1 MDLGHNPASHSKMSD
16 VMLTL
21 TRTGLRWSVQ
31 KERPLLG
38 RERLGAM
45 GIVLQSLL
53 PPSCHKE
60 LAPQL
65 ELCKHFAHMPETQ
78 CLTFTGNGMH
88 IPTAGAIIVWVLS
101 HTVPRFGGPKGVI
114 VIGFRDDDADEDR
127 YCRWLGFSSPANK
140 FQQNI

>member
-88 IPTAGAIIVWVLS
+88 IPSVGSCLQWLHSTMILKL
-101 HTVPRFGGPKGVI
+101 T
-114 VIGFRDDDADEDR
+114 EDSN
-127 YCRWLGFSSPANK
+127 CFCID
-140 FQQNI
+140 F